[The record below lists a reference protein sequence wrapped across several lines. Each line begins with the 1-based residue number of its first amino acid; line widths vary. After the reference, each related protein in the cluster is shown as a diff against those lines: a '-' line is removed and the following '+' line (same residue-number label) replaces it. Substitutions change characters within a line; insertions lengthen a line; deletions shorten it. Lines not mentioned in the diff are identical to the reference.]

1 MLLQRFIVPVDKT
14 RRDKAHTISGGAS
27 IIVDICSNWKG
38 MMILQR
44 CVNTATLRVRRKHAT
59 VPLCGLS
66 KMGQGRPGELT
77 HRMAKNMTEQT
88 NVLKT
93 KLLN

>member
-66 KMGQGRPGELT
+66 KMGQGRPGE
-77 HRMAKNMTEQT
+77 KNDLSDTQDCKKHDGT
-88 NVLKT
+88 DKHS
-93 KLLN
+93 

>member
-59 VPLCGLS
+59 VPLCAGS
-66 KMGQGRPGELT
+66 CMCCLT
-77 HRMAKNMTEQT
+77 VSCH
-88 NVLKT
+88 
-93 KLLN
+93 LLIYCLVGW